1 MPPEFETGDEPSPET
16 GTAWYKTYPL
26 TFDGIEKLYLQER
39 IEASR

>member
-16 GTAWYKTYPL
+16 GTMLFKKCPL
-26 TFDGIEKLYLQER
+26 AFDGFEKLYLQER